1 MEDWPDARKLLGF
14 CQFKK
19 RLPSFL
25 ISLNFS
31 ISNKE
36 FLEIL
41 AFKR

>member
-1 MEDWPDARKLLGF
+1 MQEALGF
-14 CQFKK
+14 LSIKK
-19 RLPSFL
+19 KIAFL
-25 ISLNFS
+25 LNFS